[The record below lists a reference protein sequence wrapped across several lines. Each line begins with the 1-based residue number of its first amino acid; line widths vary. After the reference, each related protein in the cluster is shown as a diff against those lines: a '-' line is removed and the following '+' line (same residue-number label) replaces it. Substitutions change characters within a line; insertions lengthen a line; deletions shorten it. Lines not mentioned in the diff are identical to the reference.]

1 MFDVITFGIYHI
13 SRSKWSG
20 QVFAIRYPVQKC
32 NPQFNSVN
40 IPVQKIAIIHLKGNS
55 RPTIWGSIIFFLA
68 MQICVRVKLGFLID
82 KIIPSLW
89 TCHQKMEI
97 VIVIDWS
104 VFQGSVQISQATMS
118 WENIHPYLLKN
129 NRYFEFHT
137 IFIQKQNLSLFDY
150 TPPGSELH
158 DLPVSRNLRKR
169 CRSWQRDIL
178 ATGYKQRKC
187 QCFGQEYGSK

>member
-20 QVFAIRYPVQKC
+20 QVFAIRYSVQKC

-40 IPVQKIAIIHLKGNS
+40 IPVQKIANIHLKGNS

-68 MQICVRVKLGFLID
+68 MQICVRVKLGVFID

-89 TCHQKMEI
+89 TCHQKMEL
-97 VIVIDWS
+97 VIVIGWS
-104 VFQGSVQISQATMS
+104 VFQGSVQISQATVS
-118 WENIHPYLLKN
+118 RENIYSYSLKKSILKQY
-129 NRYFEFHT
+129 YFHAKTRLVSIWFNST
-137 IFIQKQNLSLFDY
+137 F
-150 TPPGSELH
+150 SELL
-158 DLPVSRNLRKR
+158 DLPASRNLRKR

-178 ATGYKQRKC
+178 ATGYK
-187 QCFGQEYGSK
+187 